1 LTCFF
6 GFSLLTIFSGIGRD
20 IQAHFFTALAAFL
33 FGLQTGAELRHS
45 LQKAVIS
52 ESDPQFC
59 GKLPKIHTGHGV
71 SAVE

>member
-6 GFSLLTIFSGIGRD
+6 RVLFTYYFFRHRPGYSG
-20 IQAHFFTALAAFL
+20 AFFTALAAFL
-33 FGLQTGAELRHS
+33 FGLQTSAELRHS